1 MSNDD
6 DTLPPAAEAAA
17 AKPARR
23 PRRKPVLDLA
33 AAEGESVTADMAGET
48 APPVEAE
55 SEPAPPPKRR
65 RTRKAELEPA
75 AEAGVEPVLQV
86 SAPAIAAQDSPA
98 SQPAESS
105 DGEDEGG
112 GPERHREPS
121 LLLLDEAATA
131 AVQER
136 LQALLEEGDEAP
148 ATEPEAQ
155 QEKRVLAPDVDS
167 PKLQKVLAQS
177 GVGSRRD
184 IEAWI
189 AEGKVDVNGETAHIG
204 QRISFGDRVYLN
216 GKPVKIR
223 IHPGLPR
230 VLAYHK
236 PVGEI
241 VTFNDPEGRPTVF
254 RNLPKLPMGKWLS
267 IGRLDL
273 NTEGLLLFTN
283 NGDLA
288 NQLMH
293 PRFGVEREYAVRTLG
308 TLEDEAKAKLLA
320 GVEVEGQTAAFK
332 SIESAGG
339 EGVNRWYRVV
349 ITEGR
354 NREVRKL
361 FDTVG
366 LTVSRLI
373 RVRYGNLV
381 LPLGLKRGV
390 WVELAGHDVKQ
401 IRRLAAPPQGPGQQG
416 QPRGERAERG
426 DRPERAERPERG
438 DRPERAERPERGD
451 RADRGPRGKGPRVEQ
466 QPRPPQQERAPRE
479 VEASR
484 PRSDDEDD
492 FVLPAH
498 INPLE
503 QTFDRRFAKNKGR
516 GMAQGFGH
524 HVHQQEDPRP
534 AQRGAPREPDPMQT
548 SVGYI
553 GADSFHRR
561 TGGGGQR
568 SGGGG
573 GGGGGPRSG
582 GGGGGGGGGGKRRR

>member
-1 MSNDD
+1 MNNDD
-6 DTLPPAAEAAA
+6 DTLPPAPEAVE

-23 PRRKPVLDLA
+23 PRRKPVVEASLPEATEVLP
-33 AAEGESVTADMAGET
+33 AEA
-48 APPVEAE
+48 PVEA
-55 SEPAPPPKRR
+55 SAEPVAEAPPAPKRR
-65 RTRKAELEPA
+65 RTRKPDAELP
-75 AEAGVEPVLQV
+75 VEQAQE
-86 SAPAIAAQDSPA
+86 SAPALAPPSESVQASADAAEPSQDA
-98 SQPAESS
+98 ADGS
-105 DGEDEGG
+105 DAD
-112 GPERHREPS
+112 RVREPS
-121 LLLLDEAATA
+121 LVLQDEAATA

-136 LQALLEEGDEAP
+136 LQALLAEGDEVPVA
-148 ATEPEAQ
+148 EPEAQ

-381 LPLGLKRGV
+381 LPIGLKRGV
-390 WVELAGHDVKQ
+390 WVELAGYDVKQ
-401 IRRLAAPPQGPGQQG
+401 IRRLAAPPQAQG
-416 QPRGERAERG
+416 QHGQVRG
-426 DRPERAERPERG
+426 ERPERG
-438 DRPERAERPERGD
+438 ERLERPERPERPERGE
-451 RADRGPRGKGPRVEQ
+451 RPDRGPRGKGPRQ
-466 QPRPPQQERAPRE
+466 DQLQRPPQAERAPRE
-479 VEASR
+479 AEERR
-484 PRSDDEDD
+484 PRGDDEDD

-516 GMAQGFGH
+516 GLAQGFGH
-524 HVHQQEDPRP
+524 HVHQQDDARP
-534 AQRGAPREPDPMQT
+534 AQRGAPREPDPLQT

-561 TGGGGQR
+561 SGGGGSR

-573 GGGGGPRSG
+573 GGGPR
-582 GGGGGGGGGGKRRR
+582 GGGGGGGKRRR

>member
-1 MSNDD
+1 MSTDN
-6 DTLPPAAEAAA
+6 DTLPSAEDSDAAP

-23 PRRKPVLDLA
+23 PRRKAVAVEPVDAAVPVAEPAQTPGAGTA
-33 AAEGESVTADMAGET
+33 AAEAL
-48 APPVEAE
+48 VEAVADA
-55 SEPAPPPKRR
+55 PAPKRR
-65 RTRKAELEPA
+65 SRAKPKAEPA
-75 AEAGVEPVLQV
+75 ADTTVALSDAEAEVPQ
-86 SAPAIAAQDSPA
+86 APPAPSTEEVDAGANEDGGSPG
-98 SQPAESS
+98 AER
-105 DGEDEGG
+105 
-112 GPERHREPS
+112 PPREPS
-121 LLLLDEAATA
+121 LVLADEAATA

-136 LQALLEEGDEAP
+136 LQALFAEGDEAP
-148 ATEPEAQ
+148 AVEPELQ
-155 QEKRVLAPDVDS
+155 QEAAKRVLAPDPDT

-189 AEGKVDVNGETAHIG
+189 AEGKVEVNGEPAHIG
-204 QRISFGDRVYLN
+204 QRISFGDKVFLS

-267 IGRLDL
+267 IGRLDI

-308 TLEDEAKAKLLA
+308 TLEDDQKAKLLE
-320 GVEVEGQTAAFK
+320 GVEVDGQTASFK
-332 SIESAGG
+332 SIEAAGG

-373 RVRYGNLV
+373 RVRYGNIV
-381 LPLGLKRGV
+381 LPVGLKRGV
-390 WVELAGHDVKQ
+390 WVELAGWDVKQ
-401 IRRLAAPPQGPGQQG
+401 IRRLAQPPQQQPGQ
-416 QPRGERAERG
+416 RGERGERSERGERGERG
-426 DRPERAERPERG
+426 DRPERAERG
-438 DRPERAERPERGD
+438 
-451 RADRGPRGKGPRVEQ
+451 DRGPRGKGPRNEPQ
-466 QPRPPQQERAPRE
+466 QQQQRPPRAPAEER
-479 VEASR
+479 SR
-484 PRSDDEDD
+484 PRGDDDEDD

-516 GMAQGFGH
+516 GLAQGFGH
-524 HVHQQEDPRP
+524 HVHRDDLRP
-534 AQRGAPREPDPMQT
+534 AGPKGGPKEPDPMQT
-548 SVGYI
+548 SIGYI
-553 GADSFHRR
+553 GADSFHARR
-561 TGGGGQR
+561 
-568 SGGGG
+568 GGGG
-573 GGGGGPRSG
+573 GGGGNR
-582 GGGGGGGGGGKRRR
+582 GGGGGGGKRRR